1 MNTKSLRLT
10 VLLISSLTIMSMITI
25 SAALPKMA
33 EAFRE
38 VPNAEFLVKLVLTLP
53 ALFIATISPIAGML
67 IDRYGRLKLL
77 FISMILYAAAG
88 VSGFFLD
95 NLYLILAG
103 RALLGIAVGFSMT
116 IVNTLV
122 ADYFEGAERQKFVG
136 IQVAFMSLGGILF
149 IGLGGVLSDISW
161 RYPFLLYLFSLLVL
175 PLAIRHL
182 YEPDRAPA
190 RPSGST
196 RLKSPN
202 IIWLLFINVMVMWI
216 LFFMIPVQVPFQMVD
231 IGIDSNAM
239 VGGAIALST
248 LFSAIS
254 SFSYSRLKDR
264 FSFYSI
270 FAAGY
275 LLMALA
281 FGIVALAQS
290 YLMMTLAMMIAGL
303 GMGMMIPNTNIW
315 VMRIAPLEIR
325 GREIGRLTTF
335 WFLGQ
340 FLSPSLL
347 LPVSRSLT
355 ISNTFY
361 FAAGILMCISLFF
374 LIMQFSSQRKAAV
387 Q

>member
-1 MNTKSLRLT
+1 MNPKMLRLT

-25 SAALPKMA
+25 SAALPKMS
-33 EAFRE
+33 EAFRD

-67 IDRYGRLKLL
+67 IDKYGRLKLL
-77 FISMILYAAAG
+77 FISMVMYAIAG

-95 NLYLILAG
+95 NLYFILIG
-103 RALLGIAVGFSMT
+103 RAFLGIAVGFSMT

-122 ADYFEGAERQKFVG
+122 ADYFEGTERQKFVG

-161 RYPFLLYLFSLLVL
+161 RYPFLLYLFSLAVL
-175 PLAIRHL
+175 PMAVRYLH
-182 YEPDRAPA
+182 EPERAPA
-190 RPSGST
+190 RPTGTSK
-196 RLKSPN
+196 LKSPG

-216 LFFMIPVQVPFQMVD
+216 LFFMIPVQVPFQMVN
-231 IGIDSNAM
+231 IGIENNAM

-264 FSFYSI
+264 FSFFTI

-275 LLMALA
+275 LMMALA
-281 FGIVALAQS
+281 FAIVASAES
-290 YLMMTLAMMIAGL
+290 YIMITLSMMIAGL

-315 VMRIAPLEIR
+315 VMRIAPAEIR

-340 FLSPSLL
+340 FLSPILL
-347 LPVSRSLT
+347 LPVSRNLT
-355 ISNTFY
+355 ISDTFY
-361 FAAGILMCISLFF
+361 FAAGILTCISLFF
-374 LIMQFSSQRKAAV
+374 LIMQMAGKRKTAI